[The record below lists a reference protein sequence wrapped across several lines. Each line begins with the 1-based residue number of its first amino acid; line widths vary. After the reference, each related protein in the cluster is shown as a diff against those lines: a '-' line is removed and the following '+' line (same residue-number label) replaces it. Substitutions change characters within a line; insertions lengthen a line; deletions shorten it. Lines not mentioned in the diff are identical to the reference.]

1 MKDALKENK
10 RAALTISALV
20 GFLLISAT
28 LHACQ
33 LQDIIKFEVPPEV
46 AESIQVE
53 DRVAVSKSDQ
63 VWQDWSDFVTK
74 QNKRL
79 EAAIGS
85 ASERLAIIESLTETG
100 INLGQDAASTLP
112 GGALISSGLAL
123 MGGLFLKRPG
133 DKKREQQQTDASY
146 DEGLK
151 KGREIAQAAAEAV
164 RTLRMNQEGAD

>member
-10 RAALTISALV
+10 RAAWTISALV
-20 GFLLISAT
+20 GFLLLSAT
-28 LHACQ
+28 LQACQ
-33 LQDIIKFEVPPEV
+33 LQDMIKFEVPPKV
-46 AESIQVE
+46 AESIEVE
-53 DRVAVSKSDQ
+53 GRVPVSKSEE
-63 VWQDWSDFVTK
+63 VWQDWSDFVEK

-100 INLGQDAASTLP
+100 ISLGQDAASTLP

-133 DKKREQQQTDASY
+133 DKKREKEQTDASY
-146 DEGLK
+146 EAGLK
-151 KGREIAQAAAEAV
+151 KGREIAQAAAEAI
-164 RTLRMNQEGAD
+164 RALKRGQEGAD